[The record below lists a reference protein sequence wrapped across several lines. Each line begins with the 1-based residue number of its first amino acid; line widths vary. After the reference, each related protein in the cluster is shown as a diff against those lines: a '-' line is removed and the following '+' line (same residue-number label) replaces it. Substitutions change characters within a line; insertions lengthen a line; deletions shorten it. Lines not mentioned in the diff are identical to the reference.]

1 MHISL
6 ASRLCLPLAALLA
19 LFAACSDDGGGEG
32 AVNDTSTDA
41 ADAGADS
48 AGTGSDTT
56 DTNSDTAIDSSGP
69 LEATPRPSLVR
80 TQLGACNIDFDCGA
94 GTHCFTGRCVVQCV
108 DAATCSAGETCS
120 ERGRCTN
127 PNKSL
132 DSAEDTVGLSFAEA
146 PGRDVKVQRTATSA
160 TLSTRLRGA
169 TMPAQ
174 ISFRLEDSAGLLDE
188 TALRTAPVVDGKVD
202 FEVPITADDLR
213 AQPTKDLTVRLSS
226 QAGSFT
232 VIIGLEPTV
241 DAAYAG
247 QVILSTFGTVGIPVA
262 FEIVTEPT
270 GSTLEAATAA
280 WLLLP
285 SGISHVF
292 SPTPATAEERW
303 LAQPLAFDPQVSS
316 WVASFRHNYPLG
328 SASVLDPSV
337 TERIQRTVRI
347 ELQSDSPGSITG
359 TVSDRW
365 NGLYDARSASGVQVA
380 QSVVFRGNLE
390 ASLVGPAR
398 APTAVIVDTSDAPSV
413 APVSLPALDAC
424 ADSMFGSAGSPTQAS
439 GSGGEIY
446 SCGAAG
452 VSGSAIQSVAQF
464 ADAAT
469 TDVQRASCA
478 LAVAEDSLVGET
490 TGALLLQFF
499 NGDGSTPGNQ
509 TFSEFMADC
518 AAGTLG
524 LCRPSAKV
532 LCGRQLLA
540 YAYSAPVVELA
551 SSAELVDAYQRVT
564 REAFLG
570 RQLGA
575 FQTDADTREAWLKTS
590 DYPAIVTRALRTFTS
605 GLLTDWKSNVLDV
618 HLAVVG
624 GQYDASGLAMLSRQL
639 TDPAAIDGRQQ
650 LLFEMSQSWRG
661 AMESLTLGTQRWN
674 ALLSDAGARAAVSD
688 EVATRSL
695 DLYLLAGVA
704 SNLNLRAGAG
714 FANAAFGAGFGA
726 LAREQRKLILPF
738 DELIYARD
746 AEVVVSSS
754 LDPQDDNF
762 NLLGRLEDEAN
773 SAIDEAAGSVSA
785 IISEGTEQELT
796 TAQIR
801 DRLTNEANAL
811 RDELITICGLPEGC
825 TSAQVGVVPGCD
837 VKVAPGECGLRIQQV
852 DGIATVVGTNVSDGA
867 AALNAV
873 QQANNGKLIAMAE
886 LSAAELRAELAES
899 SAAAFAD
906 VIEEWNSSRLATTS
920 TIDDLIATRSALWS
934 ANLQGLAANIKRR
947 NDARTQLAEDARAD
961 AAAWN
966 QLRLNGVT
974 TDFGKIRASFGLR
987 RSAEAATLAGE
998 TIKQFSY
1005 AAIAGLQQCI
1015 GPTSD
1020 PNFIARG
1027 AFAMKAAVA
1036 STAASATA
1044 FALKTAAEDLTIQ
1057 RDQAKELRE
1066 ANLTGLRE
1074 QDIAD
1079 DLVTQNEID
1088 TLRDQAQ
1095 LDLSTQQMAEL
1106 QVDRLIEALK
1116 ERTAGELAYKRDL
1129 TELRDRRDAAKS
1141 ALNDLAAISLR
1152 VGQAGL
1158 GVSQKVLEYLQVAQR
1173 AELLAGR
1180 LAVLEEQRQNINQL
1194 LGSPAVVFAW
1204 ANRLSAAESEL
1215 ERAKVALM
1223 NWLVGMEYYAVRPF
1237 MDQRIQILL
1246 ARNTYQLEAIA
1257 VEMTRLQGVC
1267 GGALN
1272 TASAEVSVARLSGAN
1287 LEESNAE
1294 TAEVATPKEMFQARL
1309 RRGDVSVDRRVRLSA
1324 DVAGADVATRS
1335 DLLSTTVTLDVERF
1349 ANLGSACN
1357 AKIVSFDVE
1366 LIGENLGAGLLPTV
1380 NIVYDGTS
1388 SVRSCQP
1395 NLTDYVAQFGPGA
1408 TAFGELTSFRSPA
1421 RSVSVSAGQ
1430 GVFPTDGFAEG
1441 GNRTLSGLPL
1451 ASNYTIII
1459 DPTVGENRNI
1469 AWENLEDIRLR
1480 VNYGYQDFFVPDVC
1494 Q

>member
-1 MHISL
+1 MNH
-6 ASRLCLPLAALLA
+6 SRACRLGPPFAALLV
-19 LFAACSDDGGGEG
+19 LLAACSDDGGGEI
-32 AVNDTSTDA
+32 AANDTSTGA
-41 ADAGADS
+41 ADTGSDS
-48 AGTGSDTT
+48 ADTASDTT
-56 DTNSDTAIDSSGP
+56 DDGSDTAIDSSGP
-69 LEATPRPSLVR
+69 LEATPLRPLVR

-94 GTHCFTGRCVVQCV
+94 GSHCFTGRCVVQCV
-108 DAATCSAGETCS
+108 DTASCDAGETCS
-120 ERGRCTN
+120 DRGRCTD
-127 PNKSL
+127 PNKGL
-132 DSAEDTVGLSFAEA
+132 DSAADTLGLSFADA
-146 PGRDVKVQRTATSA
+146 PGRDVKVLRTATSA
-160 TLSTRLRGA
+160 TLSTRLRGDVL
-169 TMPAQ
+169 PAR

-188 TALRTAPVVDGKVD
+188 AALRTAAVVDGKVD
-202 FEVPITADDLR
+202 FVVPITADDLR
-213 AQPTKDLTVRLSS
+213 AQPTKDVTVRLSS
-226 QAGSFT
+226 EAGSFT
-232 VIIGLEPTV
+232 VIIGLEPTI

-247 QVILSTFGTVGIPVA
+247 QVFVSTFGTVGIPVA
-262 FEIVTEPT
+262 FEIVTEPA

-280 WLLLP
+280 WLVLP

-303 LAQPLAFDPQVSS
+303 LAQPLTFDPLVSQ
-316 WVASFRHNYPLG
+316 WGANFRHNYPLA
-328 SASVLDPSV
+328 SRSVLDPAV
-337 TERIQRTVRI
+337 TDGIQRTLRV
-347 ELQSDSPGSITG
+347 ELQSDSPGLITG

-365 NGLYDARSASGVQVA
+365 SGLYDARSASGVPVSQP
-380 QSVVFRGNLE
+380 VVFQGELE

-398 APTAVIVDTSDAPSV
+398 AQADLTIDSNDAVVISPVALPGLENCTAAMFGRPGSPTTANGASGIVSCGAPDASGNAILSLDAFTSSATSDA
-413 APVSLPALDAC
+413 
-424 ADSMFGSAGSPTQAS
+424 
-439 GSGGEIY
+439 
-446 SCGAAG
+446 
-452 VSGSAIQSVAQF
+452 
-464 ADAAT
+464 
-469 TDVQRASCA
+469 QRAACA
-478 LAVAEDSLVGET
+478 LAVAEDSLLGET
-490 TGALLLQFF
+490 TGGLLLQFF
-499 NGDGSTPGNQ
+499 NNDGSTPGNR

-518 AAGTLG
+518 AAGTGG

-540 YAYSAPVVELA
+540 YAYSAPVVELP

-590 DYPAIVTRALRTFTS
+590 DYPAIVTTTLRTFTS
-605 GLLTDWKSNVLDV
+605 GLLTDWKANVLDV

-661 AMESLTLGTQRWN
+661 AMEALTLGTQRWN
-674 ALLSDAGARAAVSD
+674 ALLFDDGGRAAASN

-704 SNLNLRAGAG
+704 ANLNLRAGAG
-714 FANAAFGAGFGA
+714 FANASFGAGFGA
-726 LAREQRKLILPF
+726 LAREHRKLNLPF
-738 DELIYARD
+738 DRLIYARD

-754 LDPQDDNF
+754 LDPQDDNY

-773 SAIDEAAGSVSA
+773 SAIDEAAGSVRA
-785 IISEGTEQELT
+785 IISEGTERELT

-801 DRLTNEANAL
+801 DRLTNEVNAL

-825 TSAQVGVVPGCD
+825 TLAQVGVVSGCD
-837 VKVAPGECGLRIQQV
+837 VKVAPGKCGLRIQQV

-867 AALNAV
+867 AALNAL

-920 TIDDLIATRSALWS
+920 TIDDLIAARSADWS
-934 ANLQGLAANIKRR
+934 ANLQGLAANIKER
-947 NDARTQLAEDARAD
+947 NVARAQLAEDARAD

-966 QLRLNGVT
+966 QLRLNGVA
-974 TDFGKIRASFGLR
+974 TDFGKIRTSFGLR
-987 RSAEAATLAGE
+987 RSAEAAMLSGE
-998 TIKQFSY
+998 AIKQFSY

-1015 GPTSD
+1015 GTTSD
-1020 PNFIARG
+1020 PSFIQRG
-1027 AFAMKAAVA
+1027 AFAAKAAVISVGA
-1036 STAASATA
+1036 SEIA

-1079 DLVTQNEID
+1079 DQVTQNEID
-1088 TLRDQAQ
+1088 ALRDQAQ
-1095 LDLSTQQMAEL
+1095 LDLSAQQIAEL
-1106 QVDRLIEALK
+1106 EVDRLIEALK

-1272 TASAEVSVARLSGAN
+1272 TASAVVSVARLSGAN

-1366 LIGENLGAGLLPTV
+1366 LNGENLGAGLLPIV

-1459 DPTVGENRNI
+1459 DPTVGDNRNI

-1480 VNYGYQDFFVPDVC
+1480 VNYGYQDFFVPNVC